1 MAHLYSNPLRKS
13 CLLLAAFCVSSAFAA
28 QTPVSGSTR
37 SSASSLPPA
46 KQGHSVKAEAY
57 YHFSL
62 GHLYE
67 ELASAYGN
75 RSEYVNKAIENYRL
89 AMKDDPSASFL
100 VEDIAELYRVSGRIR
115 EAVEEAQDAL
125 KANSNDLNARRVLAR
140 IYTQQIG
147 DAQANHVDE
156 NMAKKAVEQY
166 KLITDKDPKD
176 IESLVML
183 GRLDKLLENSVD
195 AEAAFKKALAA
206 EPDNEDAM
214 TGLASIYTDRGDSKQ
229 ASDLLEKLAQ
239 KDPSPRALTA
249 LAGSYEQMKEYGLAA
264 DTLKKAVDADSTRV
278 ELKQALAQ
286 DLALANREPEA
297 LKIYQEL
304 ADANPQEPQYYLRMS
319 QIYRSQ
325 NDFKMARQMND
336 KARKLAPDDY
346 DVRYNEVSL
355 LEAEGKTT
363 EAIAELKTILD
374 GTTKK
379 TYNAGE
385 RQYRS
390 TLLEKL
396 GLLYRNSEQYDPA
409 VDAFRQ
415 IAALDP
421 DVASRAEAQIIQT
434 YMSAKEYQKAQAEAD
449 AAAKKYP
456 NDRYVRAA
464 KADVLANQGKTDEAV
479 AELKKSFDGKNDRE
493 VDLSIAEVY
502 EKAHNY
508 GEMSRW
514 LDQAEKLTQD
524 KDDKVT
530 LLFMRGAMYEREK
543 KYDLAEKQFRQ
554 VLDMD
559 ATNASALNY
568 LGYMLADQDTRLP
581 EAQDLIKKALNSE
594 PNNGAFLD
602 SLGWVYY
609 KQNRLDE
616 AVQQLTRSLQLI
628 SSDPTIHDH
637 LGDVYFKQ
645 GKIKEAIDQW
655 QLSLK
660 EWNTSAP
667 GDLEPDDVAKV
678 QKKLDSARVR
688 LSKMQAPRQ

>member
-1 MAHLYSNPLRKS
+1 MAHLYFNPLRKY
-13 CLLLAAFCVSSAFAA
+13 CLLLGAFCVLPAFAGQSTA
-28 QTPVSGSTR
+28 SNSSGPATPAR
-37 SSASSLPPA
+37 A
-46 KQGHSVKAEAY
+46 GHSVKAEAY

-75 RSEYVNKAIENYRL
+75 RTEYVNKAIDNYRL
-89 AMKDDPSASFL
+89 AMKDDPTASFL

-115 EAVEEAQDAL
+115 EAVEEAQEAL
-125 KANSNDLNARRVLAR
+125 KTNPDDLNARRVLAR

-147 DAQANHVDE
+147 DAQTNHVDE
-156 NMAKKAVEQY
+156 NMARKAVEQY
-166 KLITDKDPKD
+166 KLISDKDPKD
-176 IESLVML
+176 IDSLVML
-183 GRLDKLLENSVD
+183 GRLQKLLENSVD
-195 AEAAFKKALAA
+195 AEAAFKKVLVV
-206 EPDNEDAM
+206 EPENEDAM
-214 TGLASIYTDRGDSKQ
+214 TGLAGIYTDRGDSKQ
-229 ASDLLEKLAQ
+229 ASDLLERLAK
-239 KDPSPRALTA
+239 KDPSPRSLTA

-264 DTLKKAVDADSTRV
+264 DTLKKAVEADPARV

-286 DLALANREPEA
+286 DLALSNREPEA

-304 ADANPQEPQYYLRMS
+304 ADANPQEAQYYLRMS

-325 NDFKMARQMND
+325 NDLNMARQMNE
-336 KARKLAPDDY
+336 KAKKLAPEDY

-355 LEAEGKTT
+355 LEAEGKIP
-363 EAIAELKTILD
+363 EAIAELKTILE

-396 GLLYRNSEQYDPA
+396 GLLYRSSEQYDLA
-409 VDAFRQ
+409 ADAFRQ

-434 YMSAKEYQKAQAEAD
+434 YMSAKEFQKAQAEAE
-449 AAAKKYP
+449 AATKKYP

-464 KADVLANQGKTDEAV
+464 KADLLANQGKIDEAV
-479 AELKKSFDGKNDRE
+479 AELKKSIDGKNDRE

-502 EKAHNY
+502 EKARNY
-508 GEMSRW
+508 TEMSKW
-514 LDQAEKLTQD
+514 LDQAEKLTQE
-524 KDDKVT
+524 KDDRVT

-543 KYDLAEKQFRQ
+543 KFDLAEKQFRQ
-554 VLDMD
+554 VLTMD
-559 ATNASALNY
+559 ASNASALNY
-568 LGYMLADQDTRLP
+568 LGYMLADQETRLP
-581 EAQDLIKKALNSE
+581 EAQDLIKKALNLE

-645 GKIKEAIDQW
+645 SKIKEAIDQW

-667 GDLEPDDVAKV
+667 ADVEPDEVAKV

-688 LSKMQAPRQ
+688 LARTQAPRQ